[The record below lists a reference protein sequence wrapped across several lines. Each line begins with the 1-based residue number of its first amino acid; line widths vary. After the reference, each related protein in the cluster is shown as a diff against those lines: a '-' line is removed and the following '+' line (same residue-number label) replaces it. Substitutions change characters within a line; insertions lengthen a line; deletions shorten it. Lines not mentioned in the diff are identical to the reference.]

1 MKGNLLQGTARGR
14 MGDIVAKVVH
24 GQQILSKYQPVVH
37 NPDSPKQKANRS
49 IFSQASKL
57 LAKMKKDLL
66 TFGVKPLYNL
76 YSGSSKSLANI
87 VMPFCFEHAKNYTEP
102 DQAKLIGKTK
112 PLLTDGYTGNLF
124 ALKVGGDAGILH
136 LELNNVDG
144 AMLSGKA
151 YFGSD
156 KFIPEGNLVMAGLTT
171 RQDSMMP
178 FALVSDSEPGQVK
191 QVKPEIPFTEPKSY
205 GFKLDVVEC
214 GEWNYLY
221 EVNLPLIVAGGVQ
234 AVNFLN
240 PKKQRG
246 GLGLVFDSLGG
257 VVFAG
262 KCNELVNG

>member
-24 GQQILSKYQPVVH
+24 GQQILSKYQPIVN
-37 NPDSPKQKANRS
+37 NPKSPKQMANRA
-49 IFSQASKL
+49 IFSEASKV

-76 YSGSSKSLANI
+76 YSGASKSLANVVI
-87 VMPFCFEHAKNYTEP
+87 PYCFEHAKNYTQP

-124 ALKVGGDAGILH
+124 ALKVGGDVGAEH

-144 AMLSGKA
+144 AVIPGKA
-151 YFGSD
+151 FFGSD

-178 FALVSDSEPGQVK
+178 FALVSETTGQQVK
-191 QVKPEIPFTEPKSY
+191 QVIPELPFTEPKSY
-205 GFKLDVVEC
+205 GFKQSAEEC
-214 GEWNYLY
+214 GEWNFLY
-221 EVNLPLIVAGGVQ
+221 SVQLPLIVANGVQ
-234 AVNFLN
+234 AVNFLD
-240 PKKQRG
+240 PQKQRG

-262 KCNELVNG
+262 KISEIIS

>member
-24 GQQILSKYQPVVH
+24 GKQILSKYQPIV
-37 NPDSPKQKANRS
+37 NNQNSPKQMANRK
-49 IFSQASKL
+49 IFAESSKV

-76 YSGSSKSLANI
+76 YSGASKSLANVVI
-87 VMPFCFEHAKNYTEP
+87 PYCFEHAKNFTEP
-102 DQAKLIGKTK
+102 NQAKLIGKIK

-124 ALKVGGDAGILH
+124 ALKVGGDDGLVH

-144 AMLSGKA
+144 AMTSGKA

-171 RQDSMMP
+171 RASSMMP
-178 FALVSDSEPGQVK
+178 FALVSDTEPGQIK
-191 QVKPEIPFTEPKSY
+191 QVKPELPFTEPKGY

-221 EVNLPLIVAGGVQ
+221 EVNLPLIVSGGIQ
-234 AVNFLN
+234 PVNYLD
-240 PKKQRG
+240 PKKQIG

-262 KCNELVNG
+262 RCNEIVTG

>member
-24 GQQILSKYQPVVH
+24 GKQILAKYQPVVN
-37 NPDSPKQKANRS
+37 NPKSPKQMANRD
-49 IFSQASKL
+49 IFAEASKV

-76 YSGSSKSLANI
+76 YSGSSKSLANVVI
-87 VMPFCFEHAKNYTEP
+87 PYCFEHAQNYTQP
-102 DQAKLIGKTK
+102 NQAKLIGKTK

-124 ALKVGGDAGILH
+124 ALKIGGEEGMED

-144 AMLSGKA
+144 AMAPGKA

-171 RQDSMMP
+171 RQDTMMP
-178 FALVSDSEPGQVK
+178 FSLVSQAETNQVK
-191 QVKPEIPFTEPKSY
+191 QIKPDLPFTEPKSY
-205 GFKLDVVEC
+205 GFKLEAEDC

-221 EVNLPLIVAGGVQ
+221 EVHLPLIVSSGIQ
-234 AVNFLN
+234 AVNYLD
-240 PKKQRG
+240 PQKQMG
-246 GLGLVFDSLGG
+246 GLGIVFDSLGG
-257 VVFAG
+257 VIFAG
-262 KCNELVNG
+262 KYNEIVNG

>member
-24 GQQILSKYQPVVH
+24 GKQILSKYQPIVS
-37 NPDSPKQKANRS
+37 NPDSPKQRANRS
-49 IFSQASKL
+49 IFADASKV
-57 LAKMKKDLL
+57 LAKMRKDLL

-76 YSGSSKSLANI
+76 YSGSSKSLANVVI
-87 VMPFCFEHAKNYTEP
+87 PYCFEHAKNYTEP
-102 DQAKLIGKTK
+102 NQAKLIGKTK

-124 ALKVGGDAGILH
+124 ALKVGGEDGIIQ

-144 AMLSGKA
+144 AMKGGKA

-171 RQDSMMP
+171 KADSMMP
-178 FALVSDSEPGQVK
+178 FALVSESDTNQVR
-191 QVKPEIPFTEPKSY
+191 QVIPELPFTEPKAY
-205 GFKLDVVEC
+205 GFKESLEAC

-221 EVNLPLIVAGGVQ
+221 EVNLPLIVSGGIQ
-234 AVNFLN
+234 AVNFLD
-240 PKKQRG
+240 PQKQIG
-246 GLGLVFDSLGG
+246 GLGFVFDNLGG

>member
-24 GQQILSKYQPVVH
+24 GQQILSKYQPNVN
-37 NPDSPKQKANRS
+37 NPDSPKQRANRA
-49 IFSQASKL
+49 IFSNSSKV

-66 TFGVKPLYNL
+66 RRGIKPLYNL
-76 YSGSSKSLANI
+76 YSGSSKRLANVVI
-87 VMPFCFEHAKNYTEP
+87 PYCFEHAQNYTQP
-102 DQAKLIGKTK
+102 NQATLIGKTK

-124 ALKVGGDAGILH
+124 ALKVGGDVGIEH

-144 AMLSGKA
+144 AIMPGKA

-156 KFIPEGNLVMAGLTT
+156 KFIPDGNLVMAGLTT
-171 RQDSMMP
+171 RDSSLMP
-178 FALVSDSEPGQVK
+178 FAIVSETEPGQVK
-191 QVKPEIPFTEPKSY
+191 QVKPELPFTEPKSY

-221 EVNLPLIVAGGVQ
+221 EVNLPLIVADGIQ
-234 AVNFLN
+234 AVNFLDPN
-240 PKKQRG
+240 KQRG

-262 KCNELVNG
+262 KYNEIVNG

>member
-24 GQQILSKYQPVVH
+24 GQQVLSKYQPNVN
-37 NPDSPKQKANRS
+37 NPKSPKQMANRY
-49 IFSQASKL
+49 IFAEASKV
-57 LAKMKKDLL
+57 LAKIKKDLL

-76 YSGSSKSLANI
+76 YSGSSKSLANVVI
-87 VMPFCFEHAKNYTEP
+87 PYCFEHAQNYTQP
-102 DQAKLIGKTK
+102 NQAKLIGKTK

-124 ALKVGGDAGILH
+124 ALKIAGEVGAEH

-144 AMLSGKA
+144 GMAPGKA

-171 RQDSMMP
+171 RQDTMMP
-178 FALVSDSEPGQVK
+178 FALVSETEGGQVK
-191 QVKPEIPFTEPKSY
+191 QVIPELPFTEPKSY
-205 GFKLDVVEC
+205 GFKLIAEEC
-214 GEWNYLY
+214 GEWNFLY
-221 EVNLPLIVAGGVQ
+221 EIKLPLIVSDGVD
-234 AVNFLN
+234 AVNFLD
-240 PKKQRG
+240 PQKQRG

-262 KCNELVNG
+262 KCNELVKG

>member
-24 GQQILSKYQPVVH
+24 GKQILSKYQPNVN
-37 NPDSPKQKANRS
+37 NPKSPKQMANRA
-49 IFSQASKL
+49 IFAEASKV

-66 TFGVKPLYNL
+66 TLGVKPLYNL
-76 YSGSSKSLANI
+76 YSGASKSLANVVI
-87 VMPFCFEHAKNYTEP
+87 PYCFEHAKNYTQPE
-102 DQAKLIGKTK
+102 QAKLIGKTK

-124 ALKVGGDAGILH
+124 ALKVGGDVGIEH

-144 AMLSGKA
+144 NMGGGTA

-156 KFIPEGNLVMAGLTT
+156 KFIPKGNLVMAGLTT
-171 RQDSMMP
+171 RDSTLMP
-178 FALVSDSEPGQVK
+178 FALVSDTEPGQVK
-191 QVKPEIPFTEPKSY
+191 QVSPELPFTEPKSY

-214 GEWNYLY
+214 GEWNFLY
-221 EVNLPLIVAGGVQ
+221 EVNLPLIVVDAIQ
-234 AVNFLN
+234 AVNFLD

-246 GLGLVFDSLGG
+246 GLGLVFDNLGG

-262 KCNELVNG
+262 KVSEIIA

>member
-24 GQQILSKYQPVVH
+24 GQQILSKYQPNVN
-37 NPDSPKQKANRS
+37 NPKSPKQMDNRS
-49 IFSQASKL
+49 IFADASKV

-66 TFGVKPLYNL
+66 TFGVKPLYNK
-76 YSGSSKSLANI
+76 YSGSSKTLQNV
-87 VMPFCFEHAKNYTEP
+87 VMPYCFEHAKNYTQP
-102 DQAKLIGKTK
+102 NQAKFIGKTK

-124 ALKVGGDAGILH
+124 ALKVGGEVGLEH

-144 AMLSGKA
+144 AMAPGKA

-171 RQDSMMP
+171 QDSSLMP
-178 FALVSDSEPGQVK
+178 FSLVSETEGGQVK
-191 QVKPEIPFTEPKSY
+191 QVKPELPFTEPKSF
-205 GFKLDVVEC
+205 GFKQSAEEC
-214 GEWNYLY
+214 GAWNFIY
-221 EVNLPLIVAGGVQ
+221 EIMLPLVVADGIQ
-234 AVNFLN
+234 AVNFLE
-240 PKKQRG
+240 PQKQRG

-262 KCNELVNG
+262 KYNELVNG

>member
-24 GQQILSKYQPVVH
+24 GKQILSKYQPVVN
-37 NPDSPKQKANRS
+37 NPKSPKQMANRS
-49 IFSQASKL
+49 IFAEASKV
-57 LAKMKKDLL
+57 LAKMRKDLL

-76 YSGSSKSLANI
+76 YSGSSKSLANVVI
-87 VMPFCFEHAKNYTEP
+87 PYCFEHAKNYTQP
-102 DQAKLIGKTK
+102 NQAKLIGKTK

-124 ALKVGGDAGILH
+124 ALKIGGDVGIEH

-144 AMLSGKA
+144 AMKGGTA

-171 RQDSMMP
+171 RDSTLMP
-178 FALVSDSEPGQVK
+178 FALVSETEPNQVK
-191 QVKPEIPFTEPKSY
+191 QVMPELPFSEPKSY
-205 GFKLDVVEC
+205 GFKQSAEEC
-214 GEWNYLY
+214 GEWNFLY
-221 EVNLPLIVAGGVQ
+221 EVNLPLIVSGGIK
-234 AVNFLN
+234 AVNFLD
-240 PKKQRG
+240 PQKQRG